1 MIRAQGFLDILK
13 SSCESATTAQ
23 IARASVT
30 GKNEAIFRDLAL
42 NALARVRPDWLCRAE
57 WDTPKDAFA
66 RWSKAWP
73 AEKRRKGIVD
83 LVAVSADDPFSE
95 SPVLAVEFK
104 MWYWFD
110 AIDKSKYAR
119 SGRDYHHLISQSF
132 VMDATKLVSVI
143 PDAHDGRLVVT
154 IVPTFHLDEIQP
166 KRNQKRGEY
175 LAECGFPKSYVGLA
189 KADPKAGLQPTTD
202 LRTNAII
209 AIHSYFESKRCP
221 TVVGAQQ
228 VGVFNG
234 LRVTTDFLVSEV
246 PKDLERR

>member
-1 MIRAQGFLDILK
+1 MIHAHDFLDILK
-13 SSCESATTAQ
+13 SSCESSTAAQ

-42 NALARVRPDWLCRAE
+42 NTLARVRPDWLCRAE

-73 AEKRRKGIVD
+73 LEKRKKGIVD
-83 LVAVSADDPFSE
+83 LVAVSADNPFSE

-110 AIDKSKYAR
+110 ALDKSKYAR

-143 PDAHDGRLVVT
+143 PNAHDGRLVVT

-166 KRNQKRGEY
+166 KGNQKRGEY
-175 LAECGFPKSYVGLA
+175 LIGCGFPKSYVGLA
-189 KADPKAGLQPTTD
+189 KADPKAGIQPTTD
-202 LRTNAII
+202 LRTNAIN
-209 AIHSYFESKRCP
+209 AIRSYFESKRCP

-228 VGVFNG
+228 VGIFNG

-246 PKDLERR
+246 PQDLVRR